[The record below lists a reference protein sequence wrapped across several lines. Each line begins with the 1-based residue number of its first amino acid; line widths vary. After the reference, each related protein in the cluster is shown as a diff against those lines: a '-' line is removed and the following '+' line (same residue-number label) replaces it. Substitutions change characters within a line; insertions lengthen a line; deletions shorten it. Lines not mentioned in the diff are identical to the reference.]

1 MSQVDTSFQTFLIE
15 KGYKLYVRT
24 GLFRRKRTKT
34 YDRASKKEKQEYNVW
49 KQQKIKAAQD
59 QQKALTEL
67 QESAERAIAEI
78 NKDVLNIK
86 AEKSQREIDNI
97 KRLEEIERIEVVN
110 LSQDLSSYIKENPI
124 EEKYPGL
131 VESVTNS
138 ISEYANSFRD
148 EESYAQVIVT
158 DSINN
163 SEEVLE
169 QLNWLTLQPDSP
181 TDVPLRE
188 VNTFG
193 SWVLQTT
200 GDVGLFDEN
209 TEFKTSAFKSTEDI
223 KEKPQSKPLTG
234 LGNPKPGG
242 LFKKQNSGNVLG
254 KIKDKDISR
263 LDNEDIIRNIEFE

>member
-1 MSQVDTSFQTFLIE
+1 MSQVDTSFQTFLSE

-34 YDRASKKEKQEYNVW
+34 YSRASKKEKQEYNIW
-49 KQQKIKAAQD
+49 KQQKITAAED

-97 KRLEEIERIEVVN
+97 KRLEEIERIESVD
-110 LSQDLSSYIKENPI
+110 LSKDLSSYIKENPI

-131 VESVTNS
+131 VKSITDS

-148 EESYAQVIVT
+148 EEEYAQVIVT
-158 DSINN
+158 NNINN
-163 SEEVLE
+163 SKEVLE

-188 VNTFG
+188 VSTFG
-193 SWVLQTT
+193 RWVLQTT

-209 TEFKTSAFKSTEDI
+209 TEFKTSTFKPTEDI
-223 KEKPQSKPLTG
+223 KEKPESKPLTE
-234 LGNPKPGG
+234 LTNPKPGS
-242 LFKKQNSGNVLG
+242 LFKKQNSGSGLS

-263 LDNEDIIRNIEFE
+263 LDNEDIIRNIKFE

>member
-1 MSQVDTSFQTFLIE
+1 MSQVDTSFQTFLSE

-34 YDRASKKEKQEYNVW
+34 YSRASKKEKQEYNIW
-49 KQQKIKAAQD
+49 KQQKIKAAED

-97 KRLEEIERIEVVN
+97 KRLEEIERIESVD
-110 LSQDLSSYIKENPI
+110 LSKDLSSYIKENPI

-131 VESVTNS
+131 VESVTDS

-148 EESYAQVIVT
+148 EEEYAQVIVT
-158 DSINN
+158 NNINN
-163 SEEVLE
+163 SKEVLE

-188 VNTFG
+188 VSTFG
-193 SWVLQTT
+193 RWVLQTT

-209 TEFKTSAFKSTEDI
+209 TEFKTSTFKPTEDI
-223 KEKPQSKPLTG
+223 KEKPESKPLTE
-234 LGNPKPGG
+234 LTNPKPGS
-242 LFKKQNSGNVLG
+242 LFKKQNSGSGLS

-263 LDNEDIIRNIEFE
+263 LDNEDIIRNIKFE

>member
-1 MSQVDTSFQTFLIE
+1 MSQVDTSFQTFLSE

-34 YDRASKKEKQEYNVW
+34 YSRASKKEKQEYNIW
-49 KQQKIKAAQD
+49 KQQKITAAED

-97 KRLEEIERIEVVN
+97 KRLEEIERIESVD
-110 LSQDLSSYIKENPI
+110 LSKDLSSYIKENPI

-131 VESVTNS
+131 VESVTDS

-148 EESYAQVIVT
+148 EEEYAQVIVT
-158 DSINN
+158 NNINN
-163 SEEVLE
+163 SKEVLE

-188 VNTFG
+188 VSTFG
-193 SWVLQTT
+193 RWVLQTT

-209 TEFKTSAFKSTEDI
+209 TEFKTSTFKPTEDI
-223 KEKPQSKPLTG
+223 KEKPESKPLTE
-234 LGNPKPGG
+234 LTNPKPGS
-242 LFKKQNSGNVLG
+242 LFKKQNSGSGLS

-263 LDNEDIIRNIEFE
+263 LDNEDIIRNIKFE